1 MEISFLRLI
10 GQMIEPHDIPAIPEY
25 RESVVD
31 HHLPIPRG
39 ASRVDAP
46 SSSFC
51 LQVDTVA
58 CWQLELCGTVTGFL
72 LEKDRASWKA
82 VESFSWSCDFHKH
95 SFFAMCVELT
105 RMTKLLHINYKINVT
120 AGNGVSSRA
129 YLYIQQFYLVVH
141 FQRTLDARGFLREEP

>member
-1 MEISFLRLI
+1 MKISLLRSI
-10 GQMIEPHDIPAIPEY
+10 GQMIEPHDIPAIPEFT
-25 RESVVD
+25 ESVVD
-31 HHLPIPRG
+31 HHLPRA
-39 ASRVDAP
+39 ASRVDAS

-105 RMTKLLHINYKINVT
+105 RMTKLHHTRNTIFAYVPSPW
-120 AGNGVSSRA
+120 SSGMIR
-129 YLYIQQFYLVVH
+129 
-141 FQRTLDARGFLREEP
+141 R

>member
-1 MEISFLRLI
+1 MD
-10 GQMIEPHDIPAIPEY
+10 Q
-25 RESVVD
+25 
-31 HHLPIPRG
+31 HLPRG
-39 ASRVDAP
+39 ASQVDSS

-58 CWQLELCGTVTGFL
+58 CFL

-105 RMTKLLHINYKINVT
+105 RMAKLYHINYKINVT
-120 AGNGVSSRA
+120 AGNGV

-141 FQRTLDARGFLREEP
+141 FQRDEVQNL